1 MIIIDENLTYGGNI
15 VYRFEIEPG
24 LALKPLELR
33 DTEQLYQVIIDSREH
48 LRVFLPF
55 VDHTKTSEDT
65 KKFVNNAVRDNAIE
79 KSFVSVIMVDDQ
91 VAGLVGMNQIN
102 WENKNAE
109 LGYWL
114 GSSFT
119 RRGIMT
125 KATRAIIDYAFNE
138 LNLNRLEIRA
148 AFSNKASRGV
158 AEKLNFVQEGIIR
171 DAEWINDRFV
181 DHVVYGLLKREWQAN

>member
-1 MIIIDENLTYGGNI
+1 M
-15 VYRFEIEPG
+15 YRFEIEPG

-138 LNLNRLEIRA
+138 LNLNRVEIRA